1 MPTVLIYNNSYK
13 IFLKTGAKCN
23 ENIYTDMAAYVSLIL

>member
-1 MPTVLIYNNSYK
+1 VLIYNNSYK

-23 ENIYTDMAAYVSLIL
+23 ENIYIQIWQLM